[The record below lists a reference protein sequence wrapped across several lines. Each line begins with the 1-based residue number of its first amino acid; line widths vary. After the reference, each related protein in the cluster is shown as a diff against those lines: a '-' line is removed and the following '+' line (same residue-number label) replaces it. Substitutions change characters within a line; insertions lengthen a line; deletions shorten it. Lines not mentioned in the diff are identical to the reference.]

1 MTEANSSYSYSQ
13 GVQLLERM
21 VQEFGPIFTIEQI
34 TSSVENQQLSSRQIQ
49 KLISKLAN
57 SGWIEILKRGTYVVK
72 RSLNSGEIPLFAIAA
87 ALVQPMAISHWS
99 ALAYHGFTTQNPAMI
114 QASTP
119 HKVVTP
125 EMRSGKAYSPR
136 GRATWRAFSLEF
148 EFIYTKR
155 ELFWGFQRI
164 WVNSWQQVEI
174 TDPERTALDLITR
187 PDIFGGISSAS
198 EILEGGISQIN
209 IERLVSYA
217 LRYDVGAI
225 IKRLGWI
232 LEKIGVSSEHLN
244 PLRDYPVQGY
254 YLLDPNQ
261 PKNAKLNQHW
271 RMNENLGRT

>member
-1 MTEANSSYSYSQ
+1 MHPTNSSYSYSQ

-21 VQEFGPIFTIEQI
+21 VQEFGPIFTLEQI
-34 TSSVENQQLSSRQIQ
+34 SSSFEDQQFSSRKIQ
-49 KLISKLAN
+49 KLISKLAH

-72 RSLNSGEIPLFAIAA
+72 RSLYTGDIPPFAVAA
-87 ALVQPMAISHWS
+87 ALVQPIAISHWS
-99 ALAYHGFTTQNPAMI
+99 ALAYHGFTTQSPSMI

-119 HKVVTP
+119 HQVVTP
-125 EMRSGKAYSPR
+125 EMRMGKAYSPR
-136 GRATWRAFSLEF
+136 GRAAWRAFGLEF

-164 WVNSWQQVEI
+164 WVNSWQQVDI
-174 TDPERTALDLITR
+174 TDPERTALDLMTR

-198 EILEGGISQIN
+198 EILEGSLSQIN

-217 LRYDVGAI
+217 LRYAVGAV

-232 LEKIGVSSEHLN
+232 LEKMDVFPERLN

-254 YLLDPNQ
+254 TRLDPNQ
-261 PKNAKLNQHW
+261 PKSAKLDPHW
-271 RMNENLGRT
+271 RINENLRRT